1 MTHIISS
8 NNNIHAMA
16 DIRPW
21 RKLKLQFVS
30 AEKWIAVGEEVVD
43 GALAQ
48 VGGHGAWDKNQTMQ
62 VSDYD
67 YAIKSIYIYRVI
79 FIL

>member
-1 MTHIISS
+1 
-8 NNNIHAMA
+8 MA

-48 VGGHGAWDKNQTMQ
+48 VGGHGAWDKDQTMQ
-62 VSDYD
+62 VSDYSKRRINIWSL
-67 YAIKSIYIYRVI
+67 YFYIYTGCPRKNEKK
-79 FIL
+79 